1 MSKFKVILRVCK
13 DFGENT
19 SILGKQ
25 KQISTNCTIVFNQTN
40 KNLLSQDLEMLL
52 KPRQRPGQSPG
63 W

>member
-19 SILGKQ
+19 SILGKHNKHLFTVQ
-25 KQISTNCTIVFNQTN
+25 LYFIKQTKT
-40 KNLLSQDLEMLL
+40 LLSQGLEMLL
-52 KPRQRPGQSPG
+52 KPRHILGQPPG